1 MESLLKQ
8 FFTNMQHSTFTIPTN
23 CKMLHISNKREECT
37 VKGTKLII
45 LSVFFWRIDTLRLE

>member
-1 MESLLKQ
+1 
-8 FFTNMQHSTFTIPTN
+8 MQHSTFTIPTN

-37 VKGTKLII
+37 VKGAKLII